1 MPNNADDTPWDPLF
15 PRKRGLD
22 DASTA
27 SALSA
32 PISTDPGSASDSVGA
47 FDSLFAPTP
56 AARVR
61 KPRPELTPTQRA
73 IGLLSRREHSR
84 KELKRK
90 LAAKGVE
97 RDAIDHAVDKLSDA
111 GWQDD
116 GRFATS
122 LARMRANTGYGP
134 IRIRAEL
141 GTHGLDADAIRAA
154 LDAIASEIDWRESA
168 RDLVR
173 RRVGSMRDASL
184 AARRKAAD
192 LLIRRGFD
200 SDTVRAAT
208 RFEPDDEM

>member
-1 MPNNADDTPWDPLF
+1 MDGA
-15 PRKRGLD
+15 
-22 DASTA
+22 ASTPR
-27 SALSA
+27 LV
-32 PISTDPGSASDSVGA
+32 PDPPSSPPDLTVGA
-47 FDSLFAPTP
+47 SGPEPDSPFEFESMFAGASTP
-56 AARVR
+56 RVR
-61 KPRPELTPTQRA
+61 KSRPELTPTQRA

-97 RDAIDHAVDKLSDA
+97 REAIDQAVDKLSDA

-141 GTHGLDADAIRAA
+141 GTHGLDGDAIRAA
-154 LDAIASEIDWRESA
+154 LDSIECDVDWRESA

-173 RRVGSMRDASL
+173 RRVGSMRDATL
-184 AARRKAAD
+184 AARRKAAA

-200 SDTVRAAT
+200 SDTIRAAT
-208 RFEPDDEM
+208 RFEPDDDA